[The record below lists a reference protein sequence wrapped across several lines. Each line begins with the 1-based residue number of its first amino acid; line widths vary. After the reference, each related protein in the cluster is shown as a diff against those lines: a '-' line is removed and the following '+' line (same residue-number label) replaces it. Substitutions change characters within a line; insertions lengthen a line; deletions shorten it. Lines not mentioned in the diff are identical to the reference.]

1 MNDFEYSPALGV
13 IFYTTDY
20 AVKSCNLDGSN
31 ELTLFNSTVTKF
43 ERIALDLPAQ
53 RLFYTTTGMPET
65 VKRIMSSKFDGS
77 DKFRHYTIPIKN
89 QQSPAIQ
96 IFENGII
103 ITDSSKN
110 SPIYHSKKVLFDFL
124 LKKFLYKKLI
134 SYIQFNTDNAL
145 FNELFYDKNAINL
158 VIMNKALNSVD
169 FLKVNPKFKPYK
181 NGIMRITRN
190 PATTAADLIS
200 SLDNS
205 DFTVDEYFGCADNH
219 RNFHNFDNIKPCSG
233 ECPQFQLGGA
243 GYNST
248 STSGNVLSR
257 SGNSPKLIYKLGYEH
272 LNRQN
277 TDSRM

>member
-1 MNDFEYSPALGV
+1 MDQTNSGITQSQLKISRARLFKYSKMVSSLQIQAKIRQSIIRKRYNR
-13 IFYTTDY
+13 IFYS
-20 AVKSCNLDGSN
+20 K
-31 ELTLFNSTVTKF
+31 
-43 ERIALDLPAQ
+43 
-53 RLFYTTTGMPET
+53 
-65 VKRIMSSKFDGS
+65 SSK
-77 DKFRHYTIPIKN
+77 IK
-89 QQSPAIQ
+89 
-96 IFENGII
+96 
-103 ITDSSKN
+103 
-110 SPIYHSKKVLFDFL
+110 
-124 LKKFLYKKLI
+124 KKLI

-169 FLKVNPKFKPYK
+169 FLKLNPKFKPYK

-248 STSGNVLSR
+248 STSGNVLTR
-257 SGNSPKLIYKLGYEH
+257 SGNSPKIIYKLGNEH

-277 TDSRM
+277 NDSRM